1 MTGTRTRAPSK
12 DRLAVKVKGGTYSM
26 PRACPTKAVP
36 QIMAVRSSIRKFLI
50 GIWKAADSELAGM
63 TPADRTAHF
72 NGTGAVEMR

>member
-1 MTGTRTRAPSK
+1 
-12 DRLAVKVKGGTYSM
+12 M

-36 QIMAVRSSIRKFLI
+36 QIIAVRSSIRKFLI